1 MEIMWTLLS
10 VIGIMWLYI
19 GWIGLVTAL
28 LLRNEIDG
36 LYTDRIY
43 NRPTVTYSQQFQD
56 WHIFLNLRIQNQTL
70 LDQNITLL
78 EMVEKQDE
86 NKLME

>member
-28 LLRNEIDG
+28 VLRNEIDG

-43 NRPTVTYSQQFQD
+43 KETYFGRRQTAQD
-56 WHIFLNLRIQNQTL
+56 WRIYINLRIQNKQFKPVKNSL
-70 LDQNITLL
+70 LKM
-78 EMVEKQDE
+78 EEKQEE
-86 NKLME
+86 NN

>member
-19 GWIGLVTAL
+19 GWIGLVTTL
-28 LLRNEIDG
+28 VLRNEIDG

-43 NRPTVTYSQQFQD
+43 KETYFARRQTAQD
-56 WHIFLNLRIQNQTL
+56 WRIYINLRIQNKQFKPVKNSL
-70 LDQNITLL
+70 VKM
-78 EMVEKQDE
+78 EEKQEE
-86 NKLME
+86 NN

>member
-19 GWIGLVTAL
+19 GWIGLVSAL

-43 NRPTVTYSQQFQD
+43 SGPTMSGSETFQQ
-56 WHIFLNLRIQNQTL
+56 WSRYLNLRIENQALLNQNR
-70 LDQNITLL
+70 DLL
-78 EMVEKQDE
+78 EQIERNLIE
-86 NKLME
+86 

>member
-19 GWIGLVTAL
+19 GWIGLVTTL

-43 NRPTVTYSQQFQD
+43 SGPTVRGSQTAQD
-56 WHIFLNLRIQNQTL
+56 WRIYLNLRIQNKQFKPVKNSL
-70 LDQNITLL
+70 VKM
-78 EMVEKQDE
+78 EEKQEE
-86 NKLME
+86 NN